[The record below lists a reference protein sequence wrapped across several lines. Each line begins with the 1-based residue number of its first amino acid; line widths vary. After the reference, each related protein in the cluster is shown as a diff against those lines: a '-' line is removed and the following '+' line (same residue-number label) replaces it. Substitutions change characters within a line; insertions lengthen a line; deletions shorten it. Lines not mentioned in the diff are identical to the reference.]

1 MMRNILLMNGNPK
14 EASFAKQLSDTY
26 EDEASKK
33 YQVSRFNLSEMNFNP
48 SLENG
53 YDEIQ
58 PLEPG
63 LIEFQQSVLIAD
75 HIVIVAPIWW
85 GGLPAKLKG
94 LFDRTFLPGF
104 AFKFEDDNPEPV
116 QLLKGKTSRLILT
129 MDAPS
134 DYATEQAQPIMQQL
148 DQFTLQFSG
157 VSKAEHNLFGSV
169 ILSDREQQHNWLQ
182 TVKDVAAVGR

>member
-1 MMRNILLMNGNPK
+1 MKNILLLNGNPK
-14 EASFAKQLSDTY
+14 DVSFAKQLSDTY

-33 YQVSRFNLSEMNFNP
+33 YQVSRFNLSEMRFNP

-58 PLEPG
+58 SLEPS
-63 LIEFQQSVLIAD
+63 LIEFQKFVLLAD

-129 MDAPS
+129 MDAPA
-134 DYATEQAQPIMQQL
+134 DFATEQAQPILQQL

-169 ILSDREQQHNWLQ
+169 ILSDRDQQNNWLQ
-182 TVKDVAAVGR
+182 TIKDVAVVGR